1 MYRSQSLE
9 PLFLL
14 LARAPWARGSV
25 CTARLLPFTVAV
37 AASLAVSAFLAS
49 FFFFFSLTGASLG
62 SVTMI
67 LFPSIVMKLS
77 PILLYFLSDLSI
89 LSLFSS
95 NTFPLSSKY
104 STIPITLTG
113 LTRSVSTGT
122 LSATLAS
129 SAEAKVTIVI
139 CSAIPWSAP
148 DLYTS
153 TTFSNISLILVSAV
167 LASSSFTLMRII
179 LFPASV
185 SVYSTLLSKFA
196 FFLYIRFL

>member
-1 MYRSQSLE
+1 MSEGFPKFFILGWSPPTATYRSQSLD

-37 AASLAVSAFLAS
+37 LASLAVSAFLAS
-49 FFFFFSLTGASLG
+49 FFFFSLTGASLG
-62 SVTMI
+62 SVTII

-77 PILLYFLSDLSI
+77 LILLYFLSDLSI

-139 CSAIPWSAP
+139 CSAIPCSAP
-148 DLYTS
+148 DLYINN
-153 TTFSNISLILVSAV
+153 FLK
-167 LASSSFTLMRII
+167 
-179 LFPASV
+179 
-185 SVYSTLLSKFA
+185 YLSD
-196 FFLYIRFL
+196 LSI